1 MTDDLRLGELLRH
14 EADRFPTGPAPVD
27 AVLRAGRVARRRRTA
42 VAAGV
47 VTAVIGLV
55 ATLGLTGL
63 TGVTGPATASRSA
76 TSPPST
82 GVPGPVPSGDGRG
95 PRIVSPYEAVDIG
108 HGHRM
113 ALLPDGRQNYV
124 VGTGDIGAAV
134 ERAKKSLGDNIRPDS
149 ASSGRS
155 ADGQDVLFFGA
166 FRAETLPSRIE
177 LRFDS
182 GQRRTATVL
191 TLPGRP
197 RWGTYYVFCDASTAD
212 TGYTL
217 TAYTEDGEVLL
228 EQRFADVASP

>member
-27 AVLRAGRVARRRRTA
+27 EVLRRGRVARRRRTA

-47 VTAVIGLV
+47 ITAVIGLV
-55 ATLGLTGL
+55 ATLGLTDL
-63 TGVTGPATASRSA
+63 ARTAT

-82 GVPGPVPSGDGRG
+82 ALPSPAPSREHQG
-95 PRIVSPYEAVDIG
+95 PRAVSPYEAVGIG

-134 ERAKKSLGDNIRPDS
+134 ERAKESLGDNIPPDTF
-149 ASSGRS
+149 SSGRS
-155 ADGQDVLFFGA
+155 VDGQNILYFGA
-166 FRAETLPSRIE
+166 FSAKSLPSTIQ

-182 GQRRTATVL
+182 GRRETARVL
-191 TLPGRP
+191 TLPGYP
-197 RWGTYYVFCDASTAD
+197 QWGTYYVFCDASTAD
-212 TGYTL
+212 SDYTI
-217 TAYTEDGEVLL
+217 TAYAQDGEVLL
-228 EQRFADVASP
+228 EQRFADVAAP